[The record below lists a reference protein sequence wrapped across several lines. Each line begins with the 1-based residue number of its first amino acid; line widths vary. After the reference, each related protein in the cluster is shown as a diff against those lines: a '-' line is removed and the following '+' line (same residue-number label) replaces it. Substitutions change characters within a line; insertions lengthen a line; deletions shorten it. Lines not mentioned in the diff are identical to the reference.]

1 MRIILVKFKEVLFS
15 ILPIFLLVTFIHL
28 FILKLNEILFT
39 RFIIGTVL
47 ITIGLTAFLFGVDL
61 VIVPLGKMTGSLLA
75 KSNKLWIVVLGSI
88 IVGFFISLAEP
99 GLMVLANQVSIV
111 TNGLVPG
118 LLILFIVSIGLSLML
133 AFGYVRIFLKVPLRL
148 VLFTIYGIIFGL
160 SVFTSREFLAISFDA
175 SGATTGILA
184 VPFIL
189 SLSLGISRLRKD
201 SIAGEEDS
209 FGLVA
214 IASSGAILSV
224 LLVDVIFDLSDF
236 NQSLSLDTI
245 SFDSIFSTFNTHL
258 FSGLIESFIS
268 LLPLL
273 IIFICIIIF
282 WMKLKSRDIRKMI
295 TGFIFAFVGLF
306 LFILGTNGGFM
317 DVGIFLGSNLILM
330 ENKFIILLIAFLLG
344 FLTILAEPAVYVLT
358 QQVEEVTSGYVK
370 RPAVLISLSLGVG
383 IAVLISILRIMFV
396 DIELWH
402 YLLPGYALCIII
414 MFFCP
419 KLFVAIAFDAGG
431 VATGPITATFILAFI
446 QGASN
451 SLDHA
456 DLLVDGF
463 GMIAIVALM
472 PIITLQIL
480 GLFFGY
486 LKSRRKYCD

>member
-1 MRIILVKFKEVLFS
+1 MRIILSKFKEVLFS
-15 ILPIFLLVTFIHL
+15 ILPIIFLVCGIHL
-28 FILKLNEILFT
+28 FVLKINEILLI
-39 RFIIGTVL
+39 RFVIGAVL
-47 ITIGLTAFLFGVDL
+47 ITVGLTAFLFGIDL
-61 VIVPLGKMTGSLLA
+61 TITPLGKMTGSLLA
-75 KSNKLWIVVLGSI
+75 KSNKIWIVVLGSM

-99 GLMVLANQVSIV
+99 GLMVLANQVSTV
-111 TNGLVPG
+111 TNGLVSG
-118 LLILFIVSIGLSLML
+118 LLILLIVSIGLALML
-133 AFGYVRIFLKVPLRL
+133 AFGYLRIFLKIPLRL
-148 VLFTIYGIIFGL
+148 VLLGVYGIIFGL
-160 SVFTSREFLAISFDA
+160 SLFTGREFLAIAFDA

-189 SLSLGISRLRKD
+189 SLSLGVSRLRKD
-201 SIAGEEDS
+201 SVAGEEDS

-236 NQSLSLDTI
+236 NQTLSLDSI
-245 SFDSIFSTFNTHL
+245 SFDSIFSTFNNYL

-273 IIFICIIIF
+273 IIFVCLILF
-282 WMKLKSRDIRKMI
+282 WIKLKSRDVRKMI

-370 RPAVLISLSLGVG
+370 KPAVLISLALGVG
-383 IAVLISILRIMFV
+383 IAVLISMLRIIIV

-402 YLLPGYALCIII
+402 YLLPGYLVCLII

-446 QGASN
+446 QGAAN
-451 SLDHA
+451 SLEHA

-480 GLFFGY
+480 GLVFSY